1 MFVESM
7 MRRLIRSGRLEVTL
21 PGDRVLAAEG
31 REGPTFR
38 VRFRSRRD
46 LLQVP
51 FRPSL
56 AIAEAYM
63 GGRLEIGDGRTLYEF
78 LAFLAAN
85 AAEAPLPP
93 AMRALRA
100 LAFPFRRLQQWNT
113 AGRAKSFIGH
123 HYDIPDEIYDT
134 FLDRNRQYS
143 CAWFRDDGVT
153 LDEAQEE
160 KMRRIAA
167 KLLLRQGQRVLDV
180 GCGWGGLAC
189 HLAERHGV
197 EVDGLTLSERQLAGA
212 RERARAAGLDERVRF
227 ELRDYRAA
235 RGTWD
240 RIVSVGMFEH
250 VGLAF
255 YRPFFRTLARN
266 LADDGTALL
275 HTIGRSEG
283 PGITDPFIRRH
294 IFPGGYIPA
303 LSEVLPAIER
313 AGLMVTD
320 VEVLR
325 LHYAKTLRHWRER
338 FLAARE
344 KVLKIRDERFLRMWE
359 FYLAGSETAF
369 RFGGLVVFQIQ
380 MAKNVDALP
389 LSRDYMSER
398 DGAGG

>member
-1 MFVESM
+1 MLVDSM
-7 MRRLIRSGRLEVTL
+7 ARRLIRFGRLEIAL
-21 PGDRVLAAEG
+21 PGGRVAAAEG
-31 REGPTFR
+31 REGPRFR
-38 VRFRSRRD
+38 VRLRGRRD
-46 LLQVP
+46 ALRLP
-51 FRPSL
+51 FRRTL
-56 AIAEAYM
+56 ALAEAYM
-63 GGRLEIGDGRTLYEF
+63 GGRLEIEEGGSLYDL

-85 AAEAPLPP
+85 AAEAPASP
-93 AMRALRA
+93 AARALRA
-100 LAFPFRRLQQWNT
+100 AVFPFRRLQQWNT

-143 CAWFRDDGVT
+143 CAWFRDDGAT

-189 HLAERHGV
+189 HLAARHGV
-197 EVDGLTLSERQLAGA
+197 DVDGLTLSERQLKGA
-212 RERARAAGLDERVRF
+212 RARARAEGLDGRARF

-235 RGTWD
+235 EGVWD

-250 VGLAF
+250 VGVAF
-255 YRPFFRTLARN
+255 YRTFFRVIARSLAG
-266 LADDGTALL
+266 DGAALL
-275 HTIGRSEG
+275 HTIGRSDG

-303 LSEVLPAIER
+303 LSEMLPAIER

-338 FLAARE
+338 FLAARDR
-344 KVLKIRDERFLRMWE
+344 VLEVRDERFLRMWE
-359 FYLAGSETAF
+359 FYLAGSEVAF
-369 RFGGLVVFQIQ
+369 RFGGMVVFQIQ
-380 MAKNVDALP
+380 MAKRVDALP
-389 LSRDYMSER
+389 LSRSYM
-398 DGAGG
+398 DGGAAPG